1 MDRESRLAEF
11 DTQRDRFLKAFR
23 SAPSEAMSFRKD
35 GDDYALG
42 GLVVHVNFILERYR
56 RVLDRLVA
64 TSFGSFQAEDPP
76 EEVAETEARTRAGL
90 LPDQVAIELEAMET
104 RHRELAAAV
113 RSLPAADW
121 QRKGQVVYDEGGKA
135 YQTGAED
142 LLCWLSEHYGEHVDQ
157 VGELLSEWQLSRQP

>member
-11 DTQRDRFLKAFR
+11 DAQRDRLLKAFR
-23 SAPSEAMSFRKD
+23 SAPAEAMSFRKE

-42 GLVVHVNFILERYR
+42 GLAVHVNFILDRYR

-76 EEVAETEARTRAGL
+76 EEVAEMEARSRAGL
-90 LPDQVAIELEAMET
+90 QPDQVAAELDAMET
-104 RHRELAAAV
+104 RHRELAGAV

-121 QRKGQVVYDEGGKA
+121 RRQGHVVYEEGGKA
-135 YQTGAED
+135 YATGADD
-142 LLCWLSEHYGEHVDQ
+142 LLSWLSEHYGEHVEQ
-157 VGELLSEWQLSRQP
+157 VGELVREWRLSRER